1 MTSTSKRH
9 LKLLWHSMAGT
20 RRQYA
25 AAVIIMGFAALL
37 GLIAPL
43 VLRTTIDS
51 ILGDAPIGIEG
62 RWLAELIAMAGGKT
76 VVLHN
81 LWLCAIML
89 ALLSVAESV
98 CLYLKGKWS
107 ALAAEATAQ
116 RIRDRVYDHL
126 QHLSYDYH
134 TNAETGDLIQR
145 CTSDVDTIRQFL
157 AVQFV
162 EVGYAL
168 FLVAIVLPL
177 MWSLDVTMTLISMAM
192 IPVIFAFAFLFFK
205 KAKQAFEASDE
216 ADGRLCTMLQE
227 NLNGVRVVRAFARQ
241 QHEIEKFAASNQEFR
256 ELTYHLIWLMAIY
269 WFVSSLLGMIQGGV
283 VLIAGAHQAAHGA
296 LTVGTLVVFISY
308 VQRLFHPI
316 RQMGRILT
324 DMGKAMVSLER
335 IQEILDQPIDA
346 SEAHLLS
353 PRIHGDIEFRNVS
366 FEYEPG
372 KPVLQD
378 ISFTAKK
385 GQTVAI
391 LGPTGAGKSSLVHLL
406 SRLYDYQAG
415 SITIDGVE
423 LKEVNKKW
431 LRQHVGLVLQ
441 EPFMFSKTVKE
452 NIALAQK
459 KADEAAVI
467 EAARIA
473 AVHDVI
479 QSFEHGYDTSVGEK
493 GVTLSGGQKQRVAI
507 AQTLMKESPILVFD
521 DSLSAVDTET
531 DAAIR
536 RALRARNG
544 ATTFMISHRVT
555 TLSEAD
561 TILVLDGGR
570 LVQTGS
576 HEELIREDGLYRRI
590 WAIQSELEHD
600 LQTEMN

>member
-1 MTSTSKRH
+1 
-9 LKLLWHSMAGT
+9 
-20 RRQYA
+20 
-25 AAVIIMGFAALL
+25 
-37 GLIAPL
+37 
-43 VLRTTIDS
+43 
-51 ILGDAPIGIEG
+51 
-62 RWLAELIAMAGGKT
+62 
-76 VVLHN
+76 
-81 LWLCAIML
+81 
-89 ALLSVAESV
+89 
-98 CLYLKGKWS
+98 
-107 ALAAEATAQ
+107 
-116 RIRDRVYDHL
+116 
-126 QHLSYDYH
+126 
-134 TNAETGDLIQR
+134 
-145 CTSDVDTIRQFL
+145 
-157 AVQFV
+157 
-162 EVGYAL
+162 
-168 FLVAIVLPL
+168 
-177 MWSLDVTMTLISMAM
+177 MTLISMAM
-192 IPVIFAFAFLFFK
+192 IPIIFGFAFLFFM
-205 KAKQAFEASDE
+205 KAQQAFEASDE
-216 ADGRLCTMLQE
+216 SDGRLCTMLQE

-241 QHEIEKFAASNQEFR
+241 QHEIEKFAEANQEYR
-256 ELTYHLIWLMAIY
+256 ELTYKLIWLMAIY
-269 WFVSSLLGMIQGGV
+269 WFMSSLLGMIQGGV
-283 VLIAGAHQAAHGA
+283 VLIAGAHRAVHGA
-296 LTVGTLVVFISY
+296 LTVGTLIVFISY

-316 RQMGRILT
+316 RQMGRILS
-324 DMGKAMVSLER
+324 DMGKAMVSLKR
-335 IQEILDQPIDA
+335 IQEILDQPLDA
-346 SEAHLLS
+346 NEAHLLS

-391 LGPTGAGKSSLVHLL
+391 LGPTGSGKSSLVHLL
-406 SRLYDYQAG
+406 SRLYDYQSG

-452 NIALAQK
+452 NIGLVRQH
-459 KADEAAVI
+459 ADDAAVI

-479 QSFEHGYDTSVGEK
+479 QSFEHGYDTAVGEK

-536 RALRARNG
+536 RALRERNG

-561 TILVLDGGR
+561 KILVLDGGR

-576 HEELIREDGLYRRI
+576 HEELIQEDGLYRRI
-590 WAIQSELEHD
+590 WHIQGELEHD
-600 LQTEMN
+600 LQAEMN